1 MASYTE
7 NLNLLKKD
15 PVADGADTF
24 NITTMLNDN
33 WDKIDAEK
41 ARVDTAL
48 SNKADVGAPQSYS
61 LLLSNGWSAPSGARY
76 QRTQDN
82 MVVINTGGIQLD
94 SGESVSDGD
103 QIATLPTGY
112 RPRDYMIVPA
122 VIQDG
127 NTRSAVTVQITVSGT
142 IIYNGPSNAT
152 HPFRIFINGSYF
164 VN

>member
-1 MASYTE
+1 
-7 NLNLLKKD
+7 
-15 PVADGADTF
+15 
-24 NITTMLNDN
+24 
-33 WDKIDAEK
+33 
-41 ARVDTAL
+41 
-48 SNKADVGAPQSYS
+48 
-61 LLLSNGWSAPSGARY
+61 
-76 QRTQDN
+76 

-127 NTRSAVTVQITVSGT
+127 NTRSAVAVQITVSGT